1 MGMSTLFRRWCRGA
15 ACCASTVVLLLVV
28 ATSASAQTVRLHVL
42 ADSVTI
48 GERFGVAVAV
58 EHEAGV
64 QVVFPEPPG
73 AAAAVESPL
82 RAGEAELAEAR
93 RLPPAERGSV
103 RVDSVVFEAATF
115 ALDSARVG
123 PVTVQIVR
131 GGDTTTVASPS
142 AFVGVR
148 SLVPADA
155 EGAQGLA
162 PLADFPRAWGP
173 WLLGA
178 LAVFA
183 LLAALW
189 WWLDRRR
196 NRPVPTSAL
205 APDEEVRHR
214 LDALAA
220 ALPSSAA
227 AVKPFY
233 VELSDALRT
242 YLARTL
248 GVPALEQT
256 TRELLA
262 TLARLPD
269 DAPENALDPL
279 DFVLRLADLAKFA
292 SVQPGAA
299 AHETALARAREA
311 VAALEA
317 ARQPDEPEPADA

>member
-1 MGMSTLFRRWCRGA
+1 MP
-15 ACCASTVVLLLVV
+15 
-28 ATSASAQTVRLHVL
+28 ASAQTVRLHVL

-58 EHEAGV
+58 EHAAGV

-73 AAAAVESPL
+73 ATAAVENPL
-82 RAGEAELAEAR
+82 RAGEAELATAR

-131 GGDTTTVASPS
+131 GGDTTTVASPI

-148 SLVPADA
+148 SLVPA
-155 EGAQGLA
+155 ENPEPKGLA

-173 WLLGA
+173 WLLAA
-178 LAVFA
+178 LAVVA

-189 WWLDRRR
+189 WWRERRR
-196 NRPVPTSAL
+196 NRPVPTSVL
-205 APDEEVRHR
+205 APDDEVRHR

-220 ALPSSAA
+220 ALPTSAA
-227 AVKPFY
+227 TVKPFY

-248 GVPALEQT
+248 GVPAREQT

-262 TLARLPD
+262 TLARRE
-269 DAPENALDPL
+269 DAPADALDPL

-311 VAALEA
+311 VAALGA
-317 ARQPDEPEPADA
+317 ARAPEPEPATAPTP

>member
-1 MGMSTLFRRWCRGA
+1 MA
-15 ACCASTVVLLLVV
+15 LLMLL
-28 ATSASAQTVRLHVL
+28 ATPASAQTVRLHVL

-58 EHEAGV
+58 EHGAGV

-82 RAGEAELAEAR
+82 RAGEAELATAR
-93 RLPPAERGSV
+93 RLPPVERGSV
-103 RVDSVVFEAATF
+103 RIDSVVFEAATF

-123 PVTVQIVR
+123 PVAVQIVR
-131 GGDTTTVASPS
+131 GGDTTTVASPV

-148 SLVPADA
+148 SLVPAENA
-155 EGAQGLA
+155 EPHGLA

-173 WLLGA
+173 WLLAA
-178 LAVFA
+178 LAVLA

-189 WWLDRRR
+189 WWRERRR

-205 APDEEVRHR
+205 PPDEEVRHR
-214 LDALAA
+214 LDALEA
-220 ALPSSAA
+220 ALPASAA

-248 GVPALEQT
+248 GVPAREQT
-256 TRELLA
+256 SRELLD
-262 TLARLPD
+262 TLKRHDDVPPD
-269 DAPENALDPL
+269 ALDAVG
-279 DFVLRLADLAKFA
+279 FVLRLADLAKFA

-311 VAALEA
+311 LAALEA
-317 ARQPDEPEPADA
+317 ARQPDEPANEPEPADA

>member
-1 MGMSTLFRRWCRGA
+1 MHRAPTLALLGLLA
-15 ACCASTVVLLLVV
+15 AP
-28 ATSASAQTVRLHVL
+28 ASAQTVRLHVL
-42 ADSVTI
+42 ADSVTV

-58 EHEAGV
+58 EHGAGV

-73 AAAAVESPL
+73 AASAVENPL
-82 RAGEAELAEAR
+82 EAGEVELAEAQ

-123 PVTVQIVR
+123 PVAVRIVR
-131 GGDTTTVASPS
+131 GGDTTTVASPV

-148 SLVPADA
+148 SLVPA
-155 EGAQGLA
+155 ENPEPKGLA

-173 WLLGA
+173 WLLAA
-178 LAVFA
+178 LAVLA

-196 NRPVPTSAL
+196 NRPTPTSAL
-205 APDEEVRHR
+205 PPDEEIRHR

-220 ALPSSAA
+220 ALPTSAD

-248 GVPALEQT
+248 GVPAREQT

-262 TLARLPD
+262 TLARRPD
-269 DAPENALDPL
+269 DAPPDALDPL

-292 SVQPGAA
+292 SVQPGAE

-311 VAALEA
+311 VTALEA
-317 ARQPDEPEPADA
+317 AQQPDEPEPADA